1 MGEEVAEG
9 NLRASPPRAALGES
23 ATPRCHLTIPLLVNR
38 REDSTGSRT
47 PVCSPRA
54 EVTCWEGLPGPPA
67 GLSGSSRLLGCHL
80 NPPRRVPGA
89 FHTPPSP
96 SPLPISTTI
105 PRTQTFI
112 RAARVFSLSLPSL
125 LFLCRTLLGLFA
137 TLDQS
142 GGGGEHLSQDT
153 LTKSKESN
161 PYTLLHL
168 RSAPGC
174 TQAPLRAKR

>member
-1 MGEEVAEG
+1 MLGVGEEVAGG

-54 EVTCWEGLPGPPA
+54 EVTCWEGLP
-67 GLSGSSRLLGCHL
+67 SRLLGCRL
-80 NPPRRVPGA
+80 TPPRRIPGA

-105 PRTQTFI
+105 PRTQSFI

-125 LFLCRTLLGLFA
+125 LFLCRTFLGLFA

-142 GGGGEHLSQDT
+142 GRA
-153 LTKSKESN
+153 ESI
-161 PYTLLHL
+161 
-168 RSAPGC
+168 
-174 TQAPLRAKR
+174 